1 MAFFHIDWNWWVAG
15 YLSMRQNRIDA
26 AKWRRKEFKD
36 RSHHRVGA
44 CRVAFCLSS
53 FLFRTYKNCL
63 NHQIKYHNEYKKER
77 RKESEGTLWSWWFF
91 IIDQFIYIFFTETM
105 MIVSRI
111 GWKKQ
116 KQLNKLEGKKMK
128 TKDSF
133 SALFRDAQLKISRKL
148 WGLDRHLDRAD
159 ERDKKFLEIFI
170 LFSFRP
176 FNPHDI

>member
-1 MAFFHIDWNWWVAG
+1 MC
-15 YLSMRQNRIDA
+15 QNRIDELNGRE
-26 AKWRRKEFKD
+26 KSLKTDLITGR
-36 RSHHRVGA
+36 A

-111 GWKKQ
+111 EWKKQ
-116 KQLNKLEGKKMK
+116 KQLNKLREKKMK
-128 TKDSF
+128 TKIPFCFISGRAVE
-133 SALFRDAQLKISRKL
+133 SAKISRKL
-148 WGLDRHLDRAD
+148 WGLGRHLDRPD
-159 ERDKKFLEIFI
+159 ERDKNLFEIFI